1 MTIGEKIRMLSK
13 KNKMTLEDVAKRLKI
28 GRSTVLRY
36 EDGTVTNIPSD
47 KVAMMAKLF
56 NVSPAFLIGW
66 TDDPSDSVGAQRT
79 PIVVPD
85 SELFRKVVNYMSPND
100 YQTVMEIF
108 ERTHKRMEEEGVL

>member
-1 MTIGEKIRMLSK
+1 MTIGEKIRMLRK
-13 KNKMTLEDVAKRLKI
+13 ENKMTLEDVAKQLKI

-66 TDDPSDSVGAQRT
+66 TEDANEEPRH
-79 PIVVPD
+79 VVIQNM
-85 SELFRKVVNYMSPND
+85 SQFAHLMQYMSEED
-100 YQTVMEIF
+100 YNYVIAAFDRASAIMKEKGI
-108 ERTHKRMEEEGVL
+108 EP